1 MIYWKVVAS
10 HSLVTPEVLHYQYD
24 GSGSIED
31 PYNVEFIP
39 RDPRNPLGFS
49 MFKKWTI
56 TVLIAFATLAVSFA
70 SSAYSGGVAEIM
82 QEFKCSEEVATLGV
96 SLFVLGFAI
105 GPLLWAPLSEIY
117 GRRKLSFRIISA
129 PNPLTSSAAHLD
141 SICSED
147 ILRTSQEEFLTLK

>member
-1 MIYWKVVAS
+1 MYWRVVAS
-10 HSLVTPEVLHYQYD
+10 HSLVTPEVLHYHYD
-24 GSGSIED
+24 GSGTTKD

-56 TVLIAFATLAVSFA
+56 TVLMAFATLAVSFA
-70 SSAYSGGVAEIM
+70 SSAYSGGVAEIV

-105 GPLLWAPLSEIY
+105 GPLFWAPLSEMY
-117 GRRKLSFRIISA
+117 GRRKLYVHSDFT
-129 PNPLTSSAAHLD
+129 PNG
-141 SICSED
+141 
-147 ILRTSQEEFLTLK
+147 

>member
-1 MIYWKVVAS
+1 MSIHSLHADNSRSSSVSSSDTLTEVPTTATTKSAVYWKVVAS
-10 HSLVTPEVLHYQYD
+10 HSLVTPEVLHYRYD
-24 GSGSIED
+24 GSGTTKD

-56 TVLIAFATLAVSFA
+56 TMLIAFATLAVSFA

-82 QEFKCSEEVATLGV
+82 QEFKCSEEIATLGI

-105 GPLLWAPLSEIY
+105 GPLLWAPLSEMY
-117 GRRKLSFRIISA
+117 GRRK
-129 PNPLTSSAAHLD
+129 
-141 SICSED
+141 
-147 ILRTSQEEFLTLK
+147 